1 MTQAV
6 WGVKTRGSNG
16 SGLPG
21 RTGPVMKPFRR
32 GARPGDR
39 VALALAVPTI
49 KPGGNISGLKLNAY
63 ADARRASFGFVKE
76 SAGDGRTR
84 SGPGWHCTPAGLIVS
99 GGERSC
105 GKATCRFCWARAVGT
120 LLNGVHAR
128 REACAAAGVPFEV
141 RLWRDD
147 FPLSRDEY
155 SVRFNT
161 FCAERSEL
169 KKAVDSRKAGTPAG
183 GWRGMLLLPHPAD
196 LSPRPPSRVGGLPSD
211 GVLTEFSV
219 AVYEGPAVRRLGSG
233 RPGSR
238 EMAIPGELLDECLT
252 ANGKLV
258 EFFAPPHDPAAL
270 PAGESGHVRDF
281 LANRKRVTAYGTL
294 RKKRWGESI
303 DGNSPD
309 DAAEVRKSDGGGK
322 PAGAAQRADRAG
334 RPSRRPPPMAP
345 LPTPRRLP
353 EKPR

>member
-1 MTQAV
+1 M
-6 WGVKTRGSNG
+6 
-16 SGLPG
+16 
-21 RTGPVMKPFRR
+21 
-32 GARPGDR
+32 
-39 VALALAVPTI
+39 
-49 KPGGNISGLKLNAY
+49 KLNAY

-76 SAGDGRTR
+76 IAGDGRTR

-183 GWRGMLLLPHPAD
+183 GWRGILLLPHPAD

-238 EMAIPGELLDECLT
+238 EMAIPGEFLDGCLDGERE
-252 ANGKLV
+252 AGRVLR
-258 EFFAPPHDPAAL
+258 PAARSGR
-270 PAGESGHVRDF
+270 PAGGRVGSRPRLPRQPEASHRVRH
-281 LANRKRVTAYGTL
+281 
-294 RKKRWGESI
+294 
-303 DGNSPD
+303 
-309 DAAEVRKSDGGGK
+309 AAEEAVGRKH
-322 PAGAAQRADRAG
+322 
-334 RPSRRPPPMAP
+334 
-345 LPTPRRLP
+345 
-353 EKPR
+353 